1 MIPDLGIR
9 FFLDLKAKI
18 EQEYKPDYLLIDSRA
33 GITDI
38 SGITLKI
45 FADEIVILAVNNM
58 ENLFGTNKIITSLTS
73 SENELLNHSPKIH
86 FVLTR
91 LSFPKESEE
100 KAKEF
105 NILKRWEKEIFKSSN
120 GKIQDVSII
129 HTDKQVNHKEI
140 VKIGDKAKV
149 NTITYDYLNLF
160 EKFGSNN
167 SCC

>member
-18 EQEYKPDYLLIDSRA
+18 EQEYNPDYLLIDSRA

-120 GKIQDVSII
+120 GKIQDFSALDGMGTGND
-129 HTDKQVNHKEI
+129 HS
-140 VKIGDKAKV
+140 
-149 NTITYDYLNLF
+149 L
-160 EKFGSNN
+160 
-167 SCC
+167 